1 MCDDKT
7 LEEWTAYLKDAP
19 PISRRRF
26 GSAAAGAGLAA
37 ALSPLAEAQV
47 SQLTSGTVEIET
59 PDGVADCFMVHKP
72 EGSYPGVIIWPDI
85 LGLRPAFME
94 MGRRLALAN
103 YAVLVVNPFYRGS
116 RAPVVAEGAS
126 FSDPAVRD
134 RVMPFARALNAE
146 THFTD
151 ARAFVDYLDGHGAV
165 STTRKIG
172 TMGYCMGGPM
182 IMRTAAAR
190 PDRIGA
196 AASFHGGGLVSEA
209 ADSPHLLIPQMQA
222 QFLIAIAE
230 NDDASQPEA
239 KNTLR
244 ESFASAGLQA
254 EIEVYAGA
262 QHGWC
267 PPDSTVYHEEQ
278 AERAWSRL
286 LALFETA
293 LA

>member
-1 MCDDKT
+1 
-7 LEEWTAYLKDAP
+7 
-19 PISRRRF
+19 
-26 GSAAAGAGLAA
+26 
-37 ALSPLAEAQV
+37 
-47 SQLTSGTVEIET
+47 
-59 PDGVADCFMVHKP
+59 
-72 EGSYPGVIIWPDI
+72 
-85 LGLRPAFME
+85 
-94 MGRRLALAN
+94 
-103 YAVLVVNPFYRGS
+103 
-116 RAPVVAEGAS
+116 
-126 FSDPAVRD
+126 
-134 RVMPFARALNAE
+134 
-146 THFTD
+146 
-151 ARAFVDYLDGHGAV
+151 
-165 STTRKIG
+165 
-172 TMGYCMGGPM
+172 MGYCMGGPM